1 MLLLFCRA
9 GRPGNG
15 FRSMEMRW
23 IVALVFV
30 VMGMSIAL
38 VLVVLTMR
46 DSDVAHRGTANA
58 AQRPLGAA
66 DRFFTL
72 QGIRNG
78 LMTALLIAAVF
89 ALMKYA
95 GR

>member
-1 MLLLFCRA
+1 
-9 GRPGNG
+9 
-15 FRSMEMRW
+15 MEMQW

-30 VMGMSIAL
+30 VMGMSVVL

-46 DSDVAHRGTANA
+46 DSDVVPRDPVNA
-58 AQRPLGAA
+58 PRQPLGA